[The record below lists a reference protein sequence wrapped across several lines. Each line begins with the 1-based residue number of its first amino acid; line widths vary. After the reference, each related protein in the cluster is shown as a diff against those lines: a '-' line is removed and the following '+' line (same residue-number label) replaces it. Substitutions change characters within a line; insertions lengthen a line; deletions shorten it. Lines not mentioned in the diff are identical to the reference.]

1 MFYNVHWW
9 PHESKSLGLLFD
21 SGTFNDHEIYVA
33 YAFVQ
38 HGQFVFYSC
47 IFFGVHCF
55 CHAYANFSC
64 HQVEVCLSMFLL
76 IKTNNITRTIQYNI
90 YCHLTQQIRLSSAEH
105 LYIYELYLLN
115 LAACFFL
122 TQLWTSN
129 YWFFCHHSCVY
140 CQLWLLLND
149 YSLIDWLV
157 TIWAVLE
164 FCKLYFYKV
173 LHIDHSLIRL
183 LES

>member
-1 MFYNVHWW
+1 MTTWKQISWLAIWLWYFQRPWNLR
-9 PHESKSLGLLFD
+9 SLRFCATWTICVLL
-21 SGTFNDHEIYVA
+21 
-33 YAFVQ
+33 
-38 HGQFVFYSC
+38 C